1 MDSGKHKRSRKR
13 KFKSNSVSNNGLSS
27 NQFGRRIARQHKLVA
42 RTLGRTPPGVA
53 FMGSA
58 RTRPGNPYYDVNIEA
73 AKAVAALG
81 FPIYHGGGP
90 GQMEASAIGA
100 AQGGA
105 KSIALCLRL
114 ARKEEVFGPHDQAVW
129 FDDFSPRVDTL
140 RRFGSMA
147 MVFFP
152 GGIGTMHE
160 AMSMIDNIM
169 QKKAPVRPIIFFEPV
184 ADKPYWQGLFDWLKN
199 VVMAVGLLKAE
210 DIPFVHIVRS
220 VDELVAVIKSHNQ
233 LS

>member
-1 MDSGKHKRSRKR
+1 MKSGNKRSRKR
-13 KFKSNSVSNNGLSS
+13 NIKPNTVANNGLSS

-42 RTLGRTPPGVA
+42 RTLGLTAPGVA
-53 FMGSA
+53 FLGSA

-73 AKAVAALG
+73 ARAVAALS

-140 RRFGSMA
+140 RRFGTVS

-169 QKKAPVRPIIFFEPV
+169 QKKAAVRPIIFFEPV
-184 ADKPYWQGLFDWLKN
+184 VDKPYWQGLFDWLNN
-199 VVMAVGLLKAE
+199 VVMTAGLLKVE

-220 VDELVAVIKSHNQ
+220 VDELVSVIKAHNQ
-233 LS
+233 LA

>member
-1 MDSGKHKRSRKR
+1 MKSGKPKRTR
-13 KFKSNSVSNNGLSS
+13 KFKSSVSHNGLSS

-42 RTLGRTPPGVA
+42 RTLGQTAPGVA

-58 RTRPGNPYYDVNIEA
+58 RTRPGSPYYDVNIEA

-114 ARKEEVFGPHDQAVW
+114 ARKEQVFGPYDQAVW

-140 RRFGSMA
+140 RRFGSA
-147 MVFFP
+147 SMVFFP

-169 QKKAPVRPIIFFEPV
+169 QKKAEVRPIIFFEPV
-184 ADKPYWQGLFDWLKN
+184 ADKPYWQGLFDWLNN
-199 VVMAVGLLKAE
+199 VVMAAGLLKVE

-220 VDELVAVIKSHNQ
+220 VDELVAVIKAHNQ
-233 LS
+233 LP

>member
-1 MDSGKHKRSRKR
+1 MDSGNKRSRKR
-13 KFKSNSVSNNGLSS
+13 KFKSNSVARDGLSS

-114 ARKEEVFGPHDQAVW
+114 ARKDQVFGPYDQAIW

-140 RRFGSMA
+140 RRFASVS

-169 QKKAPVRPIIFFEPV
+169 QKKSPVRPIIFFEPV
-184 ADKPYWQGLFDWLKN
+184 PDKPYWQGLFDWLNN
-199 VVMAVGLLKAE
+199 VVMAAGLLKAE